1 MNDRYSQKGV
11 RHFCKMYSLIQPLD
25 TTRNL
30 DTCPG
35 YCSNLLT
42 NMIATICTSCQQANR
57 MNTNRFLPRWHY
69 VENYIN
75 AMVGEENDN
84 ENDGTPQDDTREVRQ
99 QEHLPPMSPAL
110 TNTEPNINNLQIHE
124 LMKMQ
129 SNIRQMS
136 NTCEPNE
143 TRLLNEHPL
152 TKHLIEQDL
161 HTIVE
166 KCCTIPITQ
175 QVVWTPRLQKCNVT
189 AFQLS
194 RLIKNGELICNEI
207 IISYYE
213 MICSLNLG
221 IFYIDTT
228 FLNLIITEEW
238 GMGLS
243 CSQISW

>member
-1 MNDRYSQKGV
+1 VVWGGHTRPGGIRTARGSVKILEK
-11 RHFCKMYSLIQPLD
+11 CSD
-25 TTRNL
+25 TQHGQDALGLAVGSVPTYASVHGSILTIFLSSFR
-30 DTCPG
+30 DPPG
-35 YCSNLLT
+35 FP
-42 NMIATICTSCQQANR
+42 QQANR

-129 SNIRQMS
+129 SNIRQTS

-175 QVVWTPRLQKCNVT
+175 QVVWTPRLPTCNVT

-194 RLIKNGELICNEI
+194 RLKR
-207 IISYYE
+207 
-213 MICSLNLG
+213 MVNL
-221 IFYIDTT
+221 YAMKSSSAT
-228 FLNLIITEEW
+228 
-238 GMGLS
+238 MK
-243 CSQISW
+243 